1 MGEINDINTKNRS
14 YYFYCDI
21 INLDEFDGRNIKVNR
36 KSFTEIDIYYL
47 GYEHKKNVTECN
59 VMNSVNPLYLRIT
72 NIKGQF
78 KKCKDDNVWYLII
91 FCNEIALRKYLE
103 NLQIFGKVLEL
114 KLTKIQTVLYSMIK
128 IT

>member
-1 MGEINDINTKNRS
+1 MGEINDINIKNRS
-14 YYFYCDI
+14 YYFYNNI
-21 INLDEFDGRNIKVNR
+21 INLNEFDGCNIKVNR
-36 KSFTEIDIYYL
+36 KSFTETDIYYL
-47 GYEHKKNVTECN
+47 GYEHKKSITKCN
-59 VMNSVNPLYLRIT
+59 VMNSVNPLYLRIA

-78 KKCKDDNVWYLII
+78 KKCKHDNVWYLII

-114 KLTKIQTVLYSMIK
+114 KLKKIQTVLYSMIK